1 MAIKSAN
8 VTARVQP
15 EIKQQA
21 EAILANIGLPVSV
34 LIDTLY
40 RQIIMTGGVP
50 YSLSVPQIPTRDSM
64 TEAQFNA
71 MMEKGYQ
78 QAKNGQTMTFIVLAF
93 SELIHVFNIRN
104 NKESIFKIGIGGN
117 KQLFWAIGASAML
130 MLVILAIPV
139 LRAIFSIPVL
149 PMDRIVETIALVI
162 APVVIVEIFKLLK
175 INTSKDE

>member
-1 MAIKSAN
+1 MRQRNNRRIVLQPATQCGILHKERQVLIMAIKSAN

-71 MMEKGYQ
+71 MMKKGYQ
-78 QAKNGQTMTFIVLAF
+78 QAKNGQ
-93 SELIHVFNIRN
+93 
-104 NKESIFKIGIGGN
+104 
-117 KQLFWAIGASAML
+117 
-130 MLVILAIPV
+130 AIPV
-139 LRAIFSIPVL
+139 
-149 PMDRIVETIALVI
+149 
-162 APVVIVEIFKLLK
+162 
-175 INTSKDE
+175 DEAFAQIRNEL

>member
-1 MAIKSAN
+1 MRQRNNRRIVLQPAIQCGILHKERQVLIMAIKSAN

-50 YSLSVPQIPTRDSM
+50 YSLSVPQIPPTRDSM

-78 QAKNGQTMTFIVLAF
+78 QAKNGQ
-93 SELIHVFNIRN
+93 
-104 NKESIFKIGIGGN
+104 
-117 KQLFWAIGASAML
+117 
-130 MLVILAIPV
+130 AIPV
-139 LRAIFSIPVL
+139 
-149 PMDRIVETIALVI
+149 
-162 APVVIVEIFKLLK
+162 
-175 INTSKDE
+175 DEAFAQIRNEL